1 MAHFVRDGH
10 NAAFRLNIAP
20 KHPGTNP
27 HGERRPTTGHAAE
40 HRQAWINEHTD
51 GLGRLVVD
59 ELDIQVPTSVAHG
72 LDPQVGGALDVGA
85 VAGGVVKVE
94 GVVADA
100 RVVVTR
106 ERKPRNVQLLPPLE
120 LRLQRFAFAAVRLNI
135 NVRVRGRCTP

>member
-10 NAAFRLNIAP
+10 DSAGRANRGREHLRA
-20 KHPGTNP
+20 NP
-27 HGERRPTTGHAAE
+27 HGERRPTTGHSAE
-40 HRQAWINEHTD
+40 HRQAWINEHAD

-59 ELDIQVPTSVAHG
+59 ELDIQVSTSVAHG

-100 RVVVTR
+100 RIAVTR

-120 LRLQRFAFAAVRLNI
+120 LRLQRFAFTAIRLNI

>member
-27 HGERRPTTGHAAE
+27 HGQCRPAAGHAPQ
-40 HRQAWINEHTD
+40 RPQAWVHDHAD

-59 ELDIQVPTSVAHG
+59 ELDIQVSTSVAHG

-100 RVVVTR
+100 RIAVTR

-120 LRLQRFAFAAVRLNI
+120 LRLQRFAFGPVGPH
-135 NVRVRGRCTP
+135 VDVRGSGRRTP